1 MLEIKFDYIMFPS
14 DVRCTEQEFISAHLC
29 TALHGNISK
38 THSVYGYLF
47 DPKGT
52 KGQKNCVAW
61 GVWQNFLAV
70 VILTSLPQLAWDKR
84 LCYCGSNLNCG
95 IIFIRSSFFFK
106 TICCLLYKYNS
117 DAEVYSLIEVLSA
130 PFLMLSALR
139 V

>member
-38 THSVYGYLF
+38 THSIYGYLF

-84 LCYCGSNLNCG
+84 LCYCCCCCDRRRRRRL
-95 IIFIRSSFFFK
+95 IADRALQVDTSS
-106 TICCLLYKYNS
+106 L
-117 DAEVYSLIEVLSA
+117 
-130 PFLMLSALR
+130 
-139 V
+139 